1 MIGFIYFYLLTISS
15 ELARQGEKVQS
26 LEAMNNMSRQEL
38 QSMAAESE
46 RMRLIMYGELR
57 NMKEAVKQK
66 KELNANLRQSLLEL
80 RQECDTR
87 TVVAKKQAQE
97 LRERIRAM
105 ELSRE
110 KDQKELD
117 RARKREVAA
126 GMSSNT
132 VRKNIDILCIIYV
145 LCSLFYFLLYNLY
158 ILYLPLSPSQLTQ
171 QVAEMQRLQKTS
183 DATVRQLRSD
193 LAAAQK
199 ELAAAQARE
208 RTRTD
213 GEDSKVQGFLQKIT
227 RLDEE
232 LVAAR

>member
-1 MIGFIYFYLLTISS
+1 
-15 ELARQGEKVQS
+15 
-26 LEAMNNMSRQEL
+26 MSRQEL

-46 RMRLIMYGELR
+46 RMRLIMYSELR

-87 TVVAKKQAQE
+87 TVVAKKQTQE

-105 ELSRE
+105 EISRE

-117 RARKREVAA
+117 RIRKREVAA
-126 GMSSNT
+126 GISSNT
-132 VRKNIDILCIIYV
+132 V
-145 LCSLFYFLLYNLY
+145 SLHSYRRLFAISSTNRTFLN
-158 ILYLPLSPSQLTQ
+158 SKLTQ

-183 DATVRQLRSD
+183 DATVKQLRSD
-193 LAAAQK
+193 LATAQK

-208 RTRTD
+208 RTRST
-213 GEDSKVQGFLQKIT
+213 GEDSKVQGFLQKIS